1 MLTER
6 GETVYT
12 TRSDVRPHLARM
24 RAILRSAALSA
35 NEKLVLFAIEQHA
48 DNVTG
53 FAYPGIARLA
63 LETALS
69 DRGVRNAIRGAA
81 EKGWLHVM
89 PGKSP
94 LDPRGNAYR
103 VTPVTADSLAFP
115 LPDEPA
121 NDADT
126 GT

>member
-1 MLTER
+1 MLNEQ
-6 GETVYT
+6 GQTVYT

-24 RAILRSAALSA
+24 KAIMRSATLSA

-48 DNVTG
+48 DNVSG
-53 FAYPGIARLA
+53 VAYPSVA
-63 LETALS
+63 LLCQDTSLS
-69 DRGVRNAIRGAA
+69 KNSVMRATQGAS

-103 VTPVTADSLAFP
+103 VTPVHS
-115 LPDEPA
+115 DEHPPRIWPRE
-121 NDADT
+121 
-126 GT
+126 G